1 MPAVDTCS
9 LLPFPELSDESGM
22 KKSTPIRCSLAY
34 FLRSPP
40 RVMLPS
46 FHVYPFTF
54 SCVVFQA
61 LSRQFLRVKSLN
73 ASYWKWRRHSSTSR
87 SFLLSSRAFSV
98 TGMGRRLDR
107 LQCRLHKLTLPSRLR
122 TGSATVG
129 TYIPSLS

>member
-1 MPAVDTCS
+1 MPTVDTCS

-61 LSRQFLRVKSLN
+61 LALQFLRVKLLN
-73 ASYWKWRRHSSTSR
+73 ASYWKWRRHSSTYR

-98 TGMGRRLDR
+98 QAWEDDLTG
-107 LQCRLHKLTLPSRLR
+107 C
-122 TGSATVG
+122 SARCMNSPRPPDSG
-129 TYIPSLS
+129 LARQQ